1 MVGTALA
8 LHALVS
14 LILLSSALAHCLP
27 RSGHHLANEVQSA
40 LAGVQHH
47 DQHHGPGHHTPAAPG
62 PLEPQDDC
70 CSLLCRVGA
79 GHALAPAPE
88 PTRVASLTYTVQAAL
103 LPSERPIPTRRWSPL
118 PLGSRAPPTVA

>member
-1 MVGTALA
+1 MVRRLRGRGFVKVVGTALA

-27 RSGHHLANEVQSA
+27 RSGHHLANEVQSV

-47 DQHHGPGHHTPAAPG
+47 DQHHGP
-62 PLEPQDDC
+62 
-70 CSLLCRVGA
+70 